1 MYWEKIWQLRFFW
14 AVTIAIFYFMM
25 FLGTAQAQEKKIPA
39 ETEAQSEKSSAS
51 EYTWHYTAVSV
62 SLFSALM
69 SYNDAK
75 SYNDLSAKNST
86 LATQY
91 ANSSN
96 SREQASYKSEYDS
109 NASKMKSYKSSM
121 QTWDFLTLLGLG
133 WEAYLLMSD
142 ESDSNSNAV
151 NSGTI
156 QFPFIPRL
164 AYQTY
169 PYGTKTVLRWNMSF

>member
-1 MYWEKIWQLRFFW
+1 MYWEKIWQLRFFRV
-14 AVTIAIFYFMM
+14 VTITIFYFLL
-25 FLGTAQAQEKKIPA
+25 FLGTAHAQEKEMSA
-39 ETEAQSEKSSAS
+39 ETEAQSEKSSS
-51 EYTWHYTAVSV
+51 PEYTWHYTAVSV
-62 SLFSALM
+62 TLVSALM
-69 SYNDAK
+69 SYNAAK

-91 ANSSN
+91 ANSS
-96 SREQASYKSEYDS
+96 SSSEQASYKSDYDS

-121 QTWDFLTLLGLG
+121 QTWDLLTLLGLC

-142 ESDSNSNAV
+142 ESGSSAV

>member
-1 MYWEKIWQLRFFW
+1 MYWEKIWQLRFFM
-14 AVTIAIFYFMM
+14 AVTIAIFYFML
-25 FLGTAQAQEKKIPA
+25 FLGTAQAQEKEIST

-51 EYTWHYTAVSV
+51 EYTWHYAAVSV
-62 SLFSALM
+62 TLVSALM
-69 SYNDAK
+69 SYNASK

-91 ANSSN
+91 ANSS
-96 SREQASYKSEYDS
+96 SSSEQAGYKSEYDS
-109 NASKMKSYKSSM
+109 NSSKMKYYKSNL
-121 QTWDFLTLLGLG
+121 QTWDILTLLGLG

-142 ESDSNSNAV
+142 ESGSSV
-151 NSGTI
+151 LNSGTF

>member
-1 MYWEKIWQLRFFW
+1 MYWEKIWQLRFFR
-14 AVTIAIFYFMM
+14 AVTITIFYFML
-25 FLGTAQAQEKKIPA
+25 FLGTAQAQEKEISA
-39 ETEAQSEKSSAS
+39 ETEAQSEKSSSS
-51 EYTWHYTAVSV
+51 EYTWHYAAVSV
-62 SLFSALM
+62 TLVSALM
-69 SYNDAK
+69 SYNAAK

-91 ANSSN
+91 ANSS
-96 SREQASYKSEYDS
+96 SSSEQASYKSEYDS

-121 QTWDFLTLLGLG
+121 QIWDILTLLGLG

-142 ESDSNSNAV
+142 ESISSAV
-151 NSGTI
+151 NSGSI

>member
-1 MYWEKIWQLRFFW
+1 MYWEKIWKLRFSR
-14 AVTIAIFYFMM
+14 AVTITIFYFML
-25 FLGTAQAQEKKIPA
+25 FLGTAQAQEKEISA
-39 ETEAQSEKSSAS
+39 ETEVQSEKSSSS
-51 EYTWHYTAVSV
+51 EYTWHYAAVSV
-62 SLFSALM
+62 TLVSALM
-69 SYNDAK
+69 SYNAAN

-91 ANSSN
+91 ANSS
-96 SREQASYKSEYDS
+96 SSSEQASYKSEYDS

-142 ESDSNSNAV
+142 ESDSSAV
-151 NSGTI
+151 NSGSI

-169 PYGTKTVLRWNMSF
+169 PYWTKTVLRWNMSF

>member
-1 MYWEKIWQLRFFW
+1 MATSFFQGSHDYHILFY
-14 AVTIAIFYFMM
+14 AVF
-25 FLGTAQAQEKKIPA
+25 GNGQAQVKEISV
-39 ETEAQSEKSSAS
+39 ETETESEKSSSS
-51 EYTWHYTAVSV
+51 EYTWHYAAVSV
-62 SLFSALM
+62 TLVSALM
-69 SYNDAK
+69 SYNAAK

-91 ANSSN
+91 ANSS
-96 SREQASYKSEYDS
+96 SSSEKASYKSEYDS

-121 QTWDFLTLLGLG
+121 QTWDILTLLGLG

-142 ESDSNSNAV
+142 ESGSSAV
-151 NSGTI
+151 NSGSI

>member
-1 MYWEKIWQLRFFW
+1 
-14 AVTIAIFYFMM
+14 IFYFML
-25 FLGTAQAQEKKIPA
+25 FLGTAQAQEKEMSA
-39 ETEAQSEKSSAS
+39 ETEAQSEKSSSS
-51 EYTWHYTAVSV
+51 EYTWHYAAVSV
-62 SLFSALM
+62 TLVSALM
-69 SYNDAK
+69 SYNAAK

-91 ANSSN
+91 ANSS
-96 SREQASYKSEYDS
+96 SSSEQASYKSEYDS
-109 NASKMKSYKSSM
+109 NSSKMKSYKRSL
-121 QTWDFLTLLGLG
+121 QTWDILTLLGLG

-142 ESDSNSNAV
+142 ESGSSV
-151 NSGTI
+151 LNSGTF